1 MTRSFMLAVSGFALV
16 SAACSPGDD
25 AAMDETETDDTA
37 LAQEVRDES
46 NPETENREVTSPG
59 GAQSMDS
66 LRDEL
71 EGDAVYNEG
80 AVEEELME
88 GEPAMGDDMSGV
100 EHANFGLDYAGVW
113 GTEAQCA
120 NARTWAISASSVTTP
135 EGEVCSITNIEEG
148 ADQIEVT
155 GNCRSADNTST
166 GERTMTLALQDGG
179 SLSIMDTTDVS
190 VQRCTSFE
198 QPAETGTETEE

>member
-25 AAMDETETDDTA
+25 VAMDETDTDETT
-37 LAQEVRDES
+37 LAQDVRDES
-46 NPETENREVTSPG
+46 IPETENREVTSPG

-71 EGDAVYNEG
+71 EGDEVFNEG

-88 GEPAMGDDMSGV
+88 SDTPVGDDIYGSDR
-100 EHANFGLDYAGVW
+100 ANFGLDYAGVW

-120 NARTWAISASSVTTP
+120 NAQTWAISASSVTTP

-148 ADQIEVT
+148 AGQIEVT
-155 GNCRSADNTST
+155 GDCRSADNAST
-166 GERTMTLALQDGG
+166 GERTMTLALQDDG

-198 QPAETGTETEE
+198 LPVETETETEE

>member
-16 SAACSPGDD
+16 SAACTPGDD
-25 AAMDETETDDTA
+25 VAMNETDTDETM
-37 LAQEVRDES
+37 LAQGIEDDS

-71 EGDAVYNEG
+71 EGDTVYNEG

-88 GEPAMGDDMSGV
+88 GETAMGDDIYGSDR
-100 EHANFGLDYAGVW
+100 ANFGLDYAGVW

-120 NARTWAISASSVTTP
+120 NAQTWAISASSVTTP

-148 ADQIEVT
+148 AGQIEVT
-155 GNCRSADNTST
+155 GNCHSADNTST
-166 GERTMTLALQDGG
+166 GERTMMLALQDDG
-179 SLSIMDTTDVS
+179 SMSIMDTTDVS

-198 QPAETGTETEE
+198 QPAETEMETEE